1 LAFLKKFQNSLKKI
15 VLDEDLED
23 EGFSQEN
30 ISYTEEDL
38 ERKFQEGYKA
48 AKKELEAKEVAEAK
62 KELAAKKVADV
73 KEIKENEDGLGN
85 IKLGPKGIY
94 TEDSI
99 NLSMKSSILFIED
112 DRDMRDLVAG
122 HLAHSGFDVQ
132 TAEDGIQGQA
142 LALKYSPDLILL
154 DLMLPN
160 VDGLTLCQRL
170 RRDERTSNIPT
181 LMITALGGLKDKVTG
196 FSSGADDYITKPF
209 DLEELHVRIKALL
222 RKTNRAQL
230 NSSNQQE
237 ILNYGP
243 LTLVPE
249 RFEAIWFES
258 PVRLTHL
265 EFELLHCLLQRH
277 GQTVSP
283 ALILK
288 EVWGYEPDDDIETI
302 RVHIRHLRTKLEPDP
317 RKPIYIKTVY
327 GAGYCINLPSRA

>member
-1 LAFLKKFQNSLKKI
+1 MKI
-15 VLDEDLED
+15 
-23 EGFSQEN
+23 
-30 ISYTEEDL
+30 
-38 ERKFQEGYKA
+38 
-48 AKKELEAKEVAEAK
+48 
-62 KELAAKKVADV
+62 
-73 KEIKENEDGLGN
+73 
-85 IKLGPKGIY
+85 
-94 TEDSI
+94 SI
-99 NLSMKSSILFIED
+99 HLIED
-112 DRDMRDLVAG
+112 DRDMRELVAG
-122 HLAHSGFDVQ
+122 HLEHSGFDVLK
-132 TAEDGIQGQA
+132 AEDGIKGQA
-142 LALKYSPDLILL
+142 LSLQYSPDLILL
-154 DLMLPN
+154 DLMLPS

-170 RRDERTSNIPT
+170 RRDERTSNIPI

-196 FSSGADDYITKPF
+196 FNSGADDYITKPF
-209 DLEELHVRIKALL
+209 DLEELYVRIKALL
-222 RKTNRAQL
+222 RRTNRAQL

-302 RVHIRHLRTKLEPDP
+302 RVHVRHLRTKLEPDP
-317 RKPIYIKTVY
+317 RKPKYIKTVY
-327 GAGYCINLPSRA
+327 GAGYCLELPVEAKVNVESKEFAESRNSNLINTVFE